1 MLTPLRNSIKL
12 FFTLFFIFLFIFLGE
27 LPSRFGV
34 RTTHTLRTF
43 IAKWL
48 HCDAMRITKKFAGSD
63 QMGKHVY
70 HPNVDASHQRL
81 VQTGIEIDQL
91 EHIFLDKL
99 RMVQCQ
105 MDARAQQVRSVV
117 FLIFESL

>member
-1 MLTPLRNSIKL
+1 MNVY
-12 FFTLFFIFLFIFLGE
+12 LGE

-48 HCDAMRITKKFAGSD
+48 HCDAMRITKKFAGSE
-63 QMGKHVY
+63 QTGKHVY

-81 VQTGIEIDQL
+81 AQTEHEINHL
-91 EHIFLDKL
+91 EQIFLDKL

-105 MDARAQQVRSVV
+105 MDARAQQVSVV
-117 FLIFESL
+117 L